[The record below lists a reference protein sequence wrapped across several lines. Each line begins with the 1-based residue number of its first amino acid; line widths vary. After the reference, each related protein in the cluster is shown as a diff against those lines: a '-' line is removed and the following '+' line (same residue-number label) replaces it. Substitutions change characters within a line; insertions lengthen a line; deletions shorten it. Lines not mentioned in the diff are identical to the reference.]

1 MSHMHPK
8 GVVMPNKWVL
18 LTGVLSLGST
28 GALQAHPLD
37 SPDIVYIDGMPCNS
51 ACQSYMAW
59 SRQTTPVSGQ
69 PQPRSASAAARQ
81 RPPKSL
87 ANRAIAIH
95 EAGSKLA
102 TSVRAAKQSAS
113 KSPEIPRKKNMDLR
127 TAGKAGASFDTP
139 VANDAGA
146 LPRVGIASRTRSI
159 RQQLTPATVDPKES
173 EQKTVSDH
181 SEAVVPSDSQP
192 NEPLLSNDTDPRIAI
207 LMARPEIKSVSD
219 LAGKNIAIEDKL
231 SASVGVVR
239 IAIAAAGAAGV
250 QLTASQTKAL
260 DRVIDGQ
267 VSAAV
272 LMFAHPEAAESFPE
286 IAGFNIFRI
295 PLTLERS
302 RVKGTDLSPQAN
314 ATGASDPT
322 TARTGD
328 LRPTDDVATGSHTR
342 KTQELITAAIAV
354 VERMTT
360 AATADPQ
367 GSSAARSNDADPRI
381 AILMARPEIKSLSD
395 LAGKKIAIDDKQS
408 SSSTNVRTAIASVAG
423 VQVSEGQTEAIDQL
437 ISGEVSAAVLTS
449 ASREAAEAFP
459 EIAGF
464 SILRISLTSEMPRA
478 KIAESQP
485 AIKPATEARRS
496 AAESGGAVAD
506 DLHKKYD
513 LVMAATAVAERMSVA
528 VADPQGAE
536 LTTSSTDRSDRSAT
550 ALSGAP
556 SADGDPRIAILMAQP
571 DIKSVSDLA
580 GKEIAIND
588 EQSASSGKVR
598 TAIAAAGATQVQVI
612 EGQTKAINRLI
623 LAEVPAAVLTLLSPE
638 AAEGFPEVAGFRIFS
653 IPLSPRSVGVGH
665 P

>member
-1 MSHMHPK
+1 
-8 GVVMPNKWVL
+8 MPNKWVL
-18 LTGVLSLGST
+18 LTGVLSLGFA

-59 SRQTTPVSGQ
+59 SRQTTPMSGQ
-69 PQPRSASAAARQ
+69 PQPRSTSAAARQ

-95 EAGSKLA
+95 EAGSKPA
-102 TSVRAAKQSAS
+102 TSVRATKQSTS

-173 EQKTVSDH
+173 EQKTFSDH
-181 SEAVVPSDSQP
+181 SEAVLPSDSQP
-192 NEPLLSNDTDPRIAI
+192 NEPLLSNDTDPRTAI
-207 LMARPEIKSVSD
+207 LLARPEIKSVSD

-231 SASVGVVR
+231 STSVGVVQ

-250 QLTASQTKAL
+250 QLAASPTKAL

-272 LMFAHPEAAESFPE
+272 LMLAYPEAAETFPE
-286 IAGFNIFRI
+286 IAGYNIFRI
-295 PLTLERS
+295 PLTPERS
-302 RVKGTDLSPQAN
+302 RVKRTPLAN

-381 AILMARPEIKSLSD
+381 AILIARPEIKSLSD

-623 LAEVPAAVLTLLSPE
+623 LAEVPAAVLTLVSPE
-638 AAEGFPEVAGFRIFS
+638 AAEGFPEVAGFRIFR

>member
-1 MSHMHPK
+1 
-8 GVVMPNKWVL
+8 MPNKWVL
-18 LTGVLSLGST
+18 LTGVLSLGFA

-59 SRQTTPVSGQ
+59 SRQTTLVSGQ

-81 RPPKSL
+81 RLPKSL

-95 EAGSKLA
+95 EAGSKPA
-102 TSVRAAKQSAS
+102 TSVRATKQSAS
-113 KSPEIPRKKNMDLR
+113 KSPEMARKKNMDLR

-173 EQKTVSDH
+173 EQKTFSDH
-181 SEAVVPSDSQP
+181 SEAVLPSDSQP
-192 NEPLLSNDTDPRIAI
+192 NEPLLSNDTDPRTAI

-231 SASVGVVR
+231 STSVGVVQ

-250 QLTASQTKAL
+250 QLTASPTKAL

-272 LMFAHPEAAESFPE
+272 LMLAYPEAAETFPE

-295 PLTLERS
+295 PLTPERS
-302 RVKGTDLSPQAN
+302 RVKRTPLAN

-496 AAESGGAVAD
+496 AAESSGAVAD

-556 SADGDPRIAILMAQP
+556 SADEDPRIAILMAQP
-571 DIKSVSDLA
+571 DIKSLSDLA

-623 LAEVPAAVLTLLSPE
+623 LAEVPAAVLTLVSPE
-638 AAEGFPEVAGFRIFS
+638 AAEGFPEVAGFRIFR

>member
-1 MSHMHPK
+1 MHSK

-18 LTGVLSLGST
+18 LTGVLSLGSA

-59 SRQTTPVSGQ
+59 SRQTTPLSGQ
-69 PQPRSASAAARQ
+69 PQPRSASAGARQ
-81 RPPKSL
+81 RPRKSL

-95 EAGSKLA
+95 EAGSKL
-102 TSVRAAKQSAS
+102 TTFVRATKQSAS

-146 LPRVGIASRTRSI
+146 LPRVAI
-159 RQQLTPATVDPKES
+159 RQQLTRATVDPKES
-173 EQKTVSDH
+173 EQKTASDH
-181 SEAVVPSDSQP
+181 SEAVLPSDSQP

-231 SASVGVVR
+231 SASVGVVQ
-239 IAIAAAGAAGV
+239 IAIAAAAAAGV
-250 QLTASQTKAL
+250 QLAASPTKAL

-272 LMFAHPEAAESFPE
+272 LMLAYPEAAETFPE

-295 PLTLERS
+295 PLTPERS
-302 RVKGTDLSPQAN
+302 RVKRTPIAN
-314 ATGASDPT
+314 ATSASDPA

-367 GSSAARSNDADPRI
+367 GNSEPRSNDADPRI

-408 SSSTNVRTAIASVAG
+408 SSTTNVRTAIASVAG
-423 VQVSEGQTEAIDQL
+423 VQVSERQTEAIDQL
-437 ISGEVSAAVLTS
+437 ISGEVSAAVLS
-449 ASREAAEAFP
+449 SGSREAAEAFP

-464 SILRISLTSEMPRA
+464 NILRIPLSSEMPRA
-478 KIAESQP
+478 GISGLLPASKTAAASDAAGARIPAVQP
-485 AIKPATEARRS
+485 GR
-496 AAESGGAVAD
+496 AVAPD
-506 DLHKKYD
+506 FHTGTIQE
-513 LVMAATAVAERMSVA
+513 LVTAATTVAERMTTA
-528 VADPQGAE
+528 MADLKGPEQKTNSSALPGEAQK
-536 LTTSSTDRSDRSAT
+536 TTP
-550 ALSGAP
+550 AP
-556 SADGDPRIAILMAQP
+556 SGDGDPRVVILMARP
-571 DIKSVSDLA
+571 EIKLISDLV
-580 GKEIAIND
+580 GKEIAID
-588 EQSASSGKVR
+588 DKQSPSSGKVR
-598 TAIAAAGATQVQVI
+598 TAIAAAGAAEVHVSQS
-612 EGQTKAINRLI
+612 QTKPIYRLI
-623 LAEVPAAVLTLLSPE
+623 FAEVPAAVLTLVSPE
-638 AAEGFPEVAGFRIFS
+638 AAEGFPEVAGFRIFR
-653 IPLSPRSVGVGH
+653 IPLSRRSVAVGH